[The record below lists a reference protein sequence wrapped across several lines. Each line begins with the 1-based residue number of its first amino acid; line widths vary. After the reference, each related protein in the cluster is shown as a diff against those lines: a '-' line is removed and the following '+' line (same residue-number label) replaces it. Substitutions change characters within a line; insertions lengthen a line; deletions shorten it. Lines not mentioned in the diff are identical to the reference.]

1 MRIWMTFPEPKSM
14 NSPENDAVFRMITE
28 RIPDSVFLLDLDD
41 EDTPGRILY
50 ANARACQEHGY
61 SFEEIS
67 ACSIR
72 DLDDP
77 PTASLAAGR
86 LKSLLSGET
95 IVFEGGHLRKD
106 GTRFPVEVTA
116 RLLDSDS
123 RRIVLAID
131 RDITRQRRA
140 EDSARVSRHEFESLV
155 NAMDGIV
162 WEADPETM
170 QFVFVSQQAERILG
184 YMVDQWL
191 SSPTFWA
198 DHLHPDDHAS
208 IMAARDSAK
217 EKPGSHQLDYRM
229 LAADGRSVWIQDRV
243 TVEEQDGQIVRLN
256 GIMVDMTQS
265 KQEEETRIKLSKL
278 ESLGQLA
285 GGIAHDFNNLLTG
298 ILGNISIAQSSAGE
312 NSPGLRELDSAEQ
325 AAMRAKDLTYQ
336 LLTFARGGDPVKEMT
351 DLGDI
356 IAESATFSLHG
367 SNTRCAIEVA
377 DDLWTVNVDAGQIR
391 QAIHNLAIN
400 ARQAMPDGGVFRV
413 TASNIILDPHSA
425 RIDLGL
431 PEGAYVKMTFSDLGT
446 GIPPDQQGNIFDPY
460 FTTKKDGSGLGLA
473 TTHSIVRQ
481 HDGAIFVQSAP
492 NEGTLFAVYL
502 PAFRDIAPP
511 GKPEDFGPVES
522 LECHGDGRILVLDDE
537 AMVRSLIEIAL
548 SKIGY
553 EVDLQSQGRSAVE
566 AYRHAIQAGC
576 PYDLV
581 ILDLTVPG
589 GMGGKE
595 VMAELLQID
604 PGVNA
609 IVSSGYH
616 NDPVMANHRDFGF
629 SGIVAKPYKVRELV
643 RTVQQTIR
651 QSVR

>member
-1 MRIWMTFPEPKSM
+1 MIFPELKSM
-14 NSPENDAVFRMITE
+14 DSPENDAVFQMIAE

-50 ANARACQEHGY
+50 ANSRACQEHGY
-61 SFEEIS
+61 TLEEIK

-77 PTASLAAGR
+77 QTASQAPER

-95 IVFEGGHLRKD
+95 FVFEGGHLRKD

-116 RLLDSDS
+116 KLLDSN
-123 RRIVLAID
+123 RHRIVLAID

-155 NAMDGIV
+155 NAVDGIV

-170 QFVFVSQQAERILG
+170 QFRFVSQQAERILG
-184 YMVDQWL
+184 YPVDQWL
-191 SSPTFWA
+191 SLPTFWA
-198 DHLHPDDHAS
+198 DHLHPDDQGAAIAAS
-208 IMAARDSAK
+208 DSAMARK
-217 EKPGSHQLDYRM
+217 SSHQLDYRM

-243 TVEEQDGQIVRLN
+243 TVEVRDGQTVRLN

-265 KQEEETRIKLSKL
+265 KQGEETRIKLSKL
-278 ESLGQLA
+278 ESLGLLA

-312 NSPGLRELDSAEQ
+312 NSPGMTELDAAEH
-325 AAMRAKDLTYQ
+325 AALRAKDLTYQ
-336 LLTFARGGDPVKEMT
+336 LLTFAKGGDPVKEMT

-356 IAESATFSLHG
+356 IAEAAAFSFHG
-367 SNTRCAIEVA
+367 SNTRCVLEVA
-377 DDLWTVNVDAGQIR
+377 DDLWPVNVDAGQIR
-391 QAIHNLAIN
+391 QAIQNLAIN

-413 TASNIILDPHSA
+413 KASNINLEAHAAISELS
-425 RIDLGL
+425 L
-431 PEGAYVKMTFSDLGT
+431 PEGAYVKMTFSDLGS
-446 GIPPDQQGNIFDPY
+446 GIPQDQQSNIFDPY
-460 FTTKKDGSGLGLA
+460 YTTKKDGSGLGLA

-481 HDGAIFVQSAP
+481 HDGAILVQSAL
-492 NEGTLFAVYL
+492 NEGTTFDVYL
-502 PAFRDIAPP
+502 PAFRAISSPD
-511 GKPEDFGPVES
+511 KPEDLEPIESVEG
-522 LECHGDGRILVLDDE
+522 EDRGRILVLDDE
-537 AMVRSLIEIAL
+537 EMVRSLINIAL
-548 SKIGY
+548 SKYGY
-553 EVDLQSQGRSAVE
+553 EVDLQSDGRSAIQ
-566 AYRHAIQAGC
+566 AYRQAVQTGC

-604 PGVNA
+604 SDVNA

-616 NDPVMANHRDFGF
+616 NDPVMANYRDFGF

-651 QSVR
+651 QSVQ